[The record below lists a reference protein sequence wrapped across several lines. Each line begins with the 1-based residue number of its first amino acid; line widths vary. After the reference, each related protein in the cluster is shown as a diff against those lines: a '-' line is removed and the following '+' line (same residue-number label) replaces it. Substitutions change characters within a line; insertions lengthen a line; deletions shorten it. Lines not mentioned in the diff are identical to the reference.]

1 MQSSY
6 VKWWSLKKQ
15 FISHFYSSP
24 FSSMLCVRDI
34 SFYMVLI
41 SFLIFR
47 LSGGLSQW
55 EAPARDQ
62 RVGWD
67 RRMYSTDSFG
77 VIKQFGT
84 SLPKAVVGWLSSPAS
99 ACYVEAYS
107 GLLAPSSLMCFDA
120 QSCLTLYNFM
130 NFSPPGSSIH
140 GILQVRILQWVPCP
154 SPGIF
159 PNQGLNPGLPHWRW
173 VLYCLSH
180 QGSPYG
186 FPLFCPLIFK

>member
-130 NFSPPGSSIH
+130 NFSPPGFSIH
-140 GILQVRILQWVPCP
+140 GD
-154 SPGIF
+154 SPGKNTAVGSMPF
-159 PNQGLNPGLPHWRW
+159 SRDLPKPGTEPRSPTLKVGSLLSEPPGKPLWVSFILPTH
-173 VLYCLSH
+173 L
-180 QGSPYG
+180 
-186 FPLFCPLIFK
+186 